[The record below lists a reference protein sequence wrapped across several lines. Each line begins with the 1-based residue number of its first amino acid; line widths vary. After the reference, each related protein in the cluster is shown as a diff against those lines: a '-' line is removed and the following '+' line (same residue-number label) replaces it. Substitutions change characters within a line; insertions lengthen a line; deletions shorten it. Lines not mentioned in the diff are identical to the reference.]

1 MSVLL
6 LRLAGPMQ
14 AWGDSSRF
22 NHRGTRREPTKS
34 GVAGL
39 LAAAQGRRRTD
50 PLEDLA
56 NLRFAVRTDQVGRVE
71 RDFHTSIDW
80 RVWASNPK
88 RASKPLTNRDYLTDA
103 CFVVGVEGPQELIE
117 SLAEAVR
124 APVFPLYLGR
134 RACPPSGR
142 VLLGVEEGELDDV
155 LRETPWQ
162 AADWYRKRMPK
173 TVQLSMA
180 RDAAPGERADEM
192 VADVPV
198 SFDPTDRRHGMRGVV
213 HGWVTVNND
222 AGRPVI
228 NDHDPF
234 ALLGGE

>member
-80 RVWASNPK
+80 RIHAKNPTK
-88 RASKPLTNRDYLTDA
+88 GSKPLTNRDYLTDA
-103 CFVVGVEGPQELIE
+103 CFVVGVEGERALLD
-117 SLAEAVR
+117 SLADAVR
-124 APVFPLYLGR
+124 APAFPIYLGR
-134 RACPPSGR
+134 RACPPSGQ
-142 VLLGVEEGELDDV
+142 VVLGVEEGELDTV

-162 AADWYRKRMPK
+162 AAGWYRKRMPT
-173 TVQLSMA
+173 TVQLSLA
-180 RDAAPGERADEM
+180 RDARPDEPADEM

-213 HGWVTVNND
+213 HGWVTVQND
-222 AGRPVI
+222 VGRPSA

>member
-56 NLRFAVRTDQVGRVE
+56 NLKFAVRTDQVGRVE

-80 RVWASNPK
+80 RIHERNASK
-88 RASKPLTNRDYLTDA
+88 AAKPLTHRDYLADA
-103 CFVVGVEGPQELIE
+103 CFVVGIEGERELLE
-117 SLAEAVR
+117 ALAEAVR
-124 APVFPLYLGR
+124 APAFPIYLGR

-142 VLLGVEEGELDDV
+142 VVLGVEEGELDTV

-162 AADWYRKRMPK
+162 AAEWYRKRMPT
-173 TVQLSMA
+173 TVQLSLA
-180 RDAAPGERADEM
+180 RDARPDERADEM

-198 SFDPTDRRHGMRGVV
+198 SFDPTDRRHGMRGVI
-213 HGWVTVNND
+213 HGWVTVDND
-222 AGRPVI
+222 TGRPPAT
-228 NDHDPF
+228 DHDPF